1 MTHGFKFFVYIID
14 FSTHILTRRMTEA
27 AFLLMTGWSFQL
39 TSSQG
44 GWLSQYTAAGCSLFF
59 QLTSSQGGWLFLAN
73 QKAHLQF
80 FNSHPHKEDDEV
92 ESIVWSCM
100 RFSTHILTRRMT
112 YVLLEC
118 DNHIHFSTH
127 ILTRRMTKT
136 SFIHFPG
143 IFLFNSHPHKEDD
156 CCRSVNLFS
165 RVFSTHI
172 LTRRMTQWRVH
183 LFLKTNFSTH
193 ILTRRMTVFF
203 LPCHSFPYIF
213 QLTSSQGGWPNAGRS

>member
-1 MTHGFKFFVYIID
+1 MSTIHFYIIL
-14 FSTHILTRRMTEA
+14 FSTHILTRRMTWSFICDQLISNFSTHILTRRMTNSNIATRFVKTFQLTSSQGGWRPA
-27 AFLLMTGWSFQL
+27 AVLPDSWYQIFNSHPHKEDDIDATGEMPTARNFQL

-112 YVLLEC
+112 
-118 DNHIHFSTH
+118 
-127 ILTRRMTKT
+127 
-136 SFIHFPG
+136 
-143 IFLFNSHPHKEDD
+143 
-156 CCRSVNLFS
+156 
-165 RVFSTHI
+165 
-172 LTRRMTQWRVH
+172 
-183 LFLKTNFSTH
+183 
-193 ILTRRMTVFF
+193 
-203 LPCHSFPYIF
+203 
-213 QLTSSQGGWPNAGRS
+213 